1 MDRTFNI
8 ASGDRPLKLL
18 LVGDYFPDIGG
29 VALYTHKLA
38 VEMVKH
44 GFRVIVIHTKR
55 GKSIDYH
62 TIHVQRLPMDFK
74 NRFHILLRGLIY
86 IDSILKYAP
95 FTLIK
100 PREFLGLLELAGLM
114 HIIID
119 KNRPILIHSNHL
131 SLRSL
136 AASIVA
142 KRFALPVIVTSH
154 GYDTEP
160 PPSLYEYLLR
170 RAVVSNADIVIAL
183 TNAKKNIL
191 DKLYSMPGKV
201 VVIPNFI
208 ECDDMANAST
218 IEDLEKL
225 KSQKKEHYGFP
236 PNRLILLYLGRIERE
251 KGVFDIV
258 NAVNEM
264 CRIDKSVCSEIEVII
279 AGTGSAEIEL
289 MTTLEKLSIEN
300 VKFIGKVL
308 GDLKRD
314 LLLLGDLLLF
324 PTYLNET
331 FPTVI
336 LEAYK
341 NGVPVITYSF
351 RGVNELVL
359 HGITGVIVPQRDYRE
374 LARVV
379 ISLSSKP
386 KSIREM
392 GLEAILFVKRF
403 CIEINIKS
411 LLSIYMTLTR
421 YKLHTESRKRGK

>member
-1 MDRTFNI
+1 
-8 ASGDRPLKLL
+8 LKLL
-18 LVGDYFPDIGG
+18 LIGDYFPDIGG
-29 VALYTHKLA
+29 VTLYTHKLA

-44 GFRVIVIHTKR
+44 GFRVIVLHTKR

-62 TIHVQRLPMDFK
+62 TIYIQRLPMNFM
-74 NRFHILLRGLIY
+74 NRLHILLRGLMY
-86 IDSILKYAP
+86 IGSILKYAL

-100 PREFLGLLELAGLM
+100 PREFLGLLELTGLI

-142 KRFALPVIVTSH
+142 KRFALPVVVTSH

-160 PPSLYEYLLR
+160 PLSLYEYLLR
-170 RAVVSNADIVIAL
+170 RAVVSNADIIIAL

-191 DKLYSMPGKV
+191 DKLYSMSGKV

-208 ECDDMANAST
+208 ECDDMVNAST

-225 KSQKKEHYGFP
+225 KSQRKEHYGIP
-236 PNRLILLYLGRIERE
+236 PNRLVLLYLGRIERE

-258 NAVNEM
+258 NAVNEI
-264 CRIDKSVCSEIEVII
+264 CRIDKHVCSNIEVII
-279 AGTGSAEIEL
+279 AGTGSAERDL
-289 MTTLEKLSIEN
+289 KSLLEKLNIEN
-300 VKFIGKVL
+300 VKFVGKVL

-314 LLLLGDLLLF
+314 LLLLSDLLLF

-341 NGVPVITYSF
+341 HGTPVIAYEF
-351 RGVNELVL
+351 RGVDELIL
-359 HGITGVIVPQRDYRE
+359 HEITGIILWQRDHRV
-374 LARVV
+374 LATTIAEISQDILYIRRLGLN
-379 ISLSSKP
+379 SLSYV
-386 KSIREM
+386 KS
-392 GLEAILFVKRF
+392 F
-403 CIEINIKS
+403 CMENVITNI
-411 LLSIYMTLTR
+411 IYTYISVLR
-421 YKLHTESRKRGK
+421 NKVVGYQ

>member
-18 LVGDYFPDIGG
+18 LIGDYFPDIGG

-44 GFRVIVIHTKR
+44 GFRVIVLHTKR

-62 TIHVQRLPMDFK
+62 TIYVQRLPMDFK

-251 KGVFDIV
+251 KGVFDVI
-258 NAVNEM
+258 NAVSEI
-264 CRIDKSVCSEIEVII
+264 CRINKSLCKNLKVII

-289 MTTLEKLSIEN
+289 RSLLDTSSIEN
-300 VKFIGKVL
+300 VKFVGKVY

-314 LLLLGDLLLF
+314 LLLLSDLLLF

-331 FPTVI
+331 SPTVI

-341 NGVPVITYSF
+341 YGTPVVSYPF
-351 RGVNELVL
+351 RGIEELIRHEITGIILPQQDYRKLAKVIMDISLNRDEIYKMGLNALSNVKSFCSENAVNE
-359 HGITGVIVPQRDYRE
+359 ITRIY
-374 LARVV
+374 
-379 ISLSSKP
+379 ISATSL
-386 KSIREM
+386 
-392 GLEAILFVKRF
+392 KR
-403 CIEINIKS
+403 
-411 LLSIYMTLTR
+411 
-421 YKLHTESRKRGK
+421 H